1 MSVND
6 ESPDA
11 NISKVAVK
19 PPPFWV
25 ADPSLWF
32 AQLESQFSLASITVD
47 DTKFHYVTS
56 AIAPETL
63 HVVRDLILNPPAN
76 NKYDTLKQRLIEHH
90 AESEESKIRRL
101 LQGIELGDQRPTQL
115 LTRMRSLA
123 GKSVGDTLLKSLW
136 LARLQVQVQGI
147 LAALNEDL
155 NQLASTADK
164 ITELT
169 GCYSVNSALSHQPS
183 TSHLPV
189 GQKMYAPQAY
199 SSPLEEKMETLTQ
212 QINELAAI
220 VNRRERSKGNK
231 FHNRSRSRSKGR
243 YKEPANNHCFY
254 HTNFGIKARKCNP
267 PCSFQKPGN

>member
-1 MSVND
+1 MNFIFFLHCFIVYAPSLKSVCCISVFTIMSVND
-6 ESPDA
+6 EAPDA

-169 GCYSVNSALSHQPS
+169 GYYSVNSASSHQPN
-183 TSHLPV
+183 TSHLSV
-189 GQKMYAPQAY
+189 
-199 SSPLEEKMETLTQ
+199 E
-212 QINELAAI
+212 
-220 VNRRERSKGNK
+220 
-231 FHNRSRSRSKGR
+231 
-243 YKEPANNHCFY
+243 
-254 HTNFGIKARKCNP
+254 
-267 PCSFQKPGN
+267 